1 MIKVDVK
8 ASCEK
13 IKEKCDQAQL
23 TPKQLQES
31 LGVTVTAPYVWLNG
45 KGLPK
50 IETLLNLCELLHCT
64 ITDLL
69 VVSESDCVDNSN
81 EEPTL
86 LNQYYYNKEGRRE
99 CWDEMKDISL
109 TGTIF
114 FDLWNAYKYMYR
126 AGDKTDNSKA
136 QDMKKAQNY
145 IEHAKSLIKEYDET
159 YGTDVVDADRANF
172 DSMLDILK
180 NIQNNA

>member
-69 VVSESDCVDNSN
+69 VVSESDCVDNGSG
-81 EEPTL
+81 EPTL
-86 LNQYYYNKEGRRE
+86 LNQYYYNKDGRPE
-99 CWDEMKDISL
+99 CWDEMLDISVE
-109 TGTIF
+109 GTIY
-114 FDLWNAYKYMYR
+114 FDLWNAYKYFYR
-126 AGDKTDNSKA
+126 CGSKTDNSTE
-136 QDMKKAQNY
+136 QDLKKAQNY
-145 IEHAKSLIKEYDET
+145 IDHAEMLIEKYKDGF
-159 YGTDVVDADRANF
+159 YGGPADDFER
-172 DSMLDILK
+172 MLNILK